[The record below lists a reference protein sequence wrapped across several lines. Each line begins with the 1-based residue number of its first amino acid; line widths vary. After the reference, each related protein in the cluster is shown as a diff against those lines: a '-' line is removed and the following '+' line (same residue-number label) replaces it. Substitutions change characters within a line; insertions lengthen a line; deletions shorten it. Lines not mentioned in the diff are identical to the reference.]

1 MWIWNDE
8 SMFDC
13 MMHVVSSSL
22 PVLLYVCD
30 VCGYS
35 YCDDHQLGLM
45 GADGRVP
52 RGQQGS
58 GDPVA

>member
-1 MWIWNDE
+1 MLLALAYP
-8 SMFDC
+8 F
-13 MMHVVSSSL
+13 
-22 PVLLYVCD
+22 LLYVCD
-30 VCGYS
+30 VCGCS
-35 YCDDHQLGLM
+35 SCDDHQLGLM